1 MTMMK
6 KKTIDKI
13 ETYSF
18 EIVIAGSVIVMLLL
32 SVTGLIAFS
41 TKFALGV
48 IVGGVVVVLNHI
60 GLYRSLRGLLYSVY
74 RRVIT
79 ETGGDGEEDKPV
91 GGGGVFFTVFG
102 FYLRMLLSGVVIYL
116 ALKGGWVVPIAI
128 FVGASVVVINSFIV
142 AMLLY
147 KVD

>member
-1 MTMMK
+1 MK
-6 KKTIDKI
+6 MKRETVKRI

-18 EIVIAGSVIVMLLL
+18 EIVIAGSVAVMLIL
-32 SVTGLIAFS
+32 SVTGLLAVS
-41 TKFALGV
+41 VKFALGV

-60 GLYRSLRGLLYSVY
+60 GLYRSLKGLLSAAYK
-74 RRVIT
+74 RGVIN
-79 ETGGDGEEDKPV
+79 ETDEDKPV

-102 FYLRMLLSGVVIYL
+102 FYLRMLLSGVIIYL
-116 ALKGGWVVPIAI
+116 ALKGGWVMPIAI